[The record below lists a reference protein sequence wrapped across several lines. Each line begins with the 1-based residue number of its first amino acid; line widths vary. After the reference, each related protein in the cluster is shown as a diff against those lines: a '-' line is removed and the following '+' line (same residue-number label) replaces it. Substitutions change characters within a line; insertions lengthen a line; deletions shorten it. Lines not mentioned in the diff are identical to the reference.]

1 MKKLVSLVLT
11 LAIMF
16 GVISETAF
24 AYESDKSR
32 TYEIENCTISY
43 IVANVWDRNQQIVMS
58 ITNNGEEVLRNWA
71 VKFDTS
77 GAVLSPWNAEVYS
90 ADSNS
95 VVLRNCGYNYE
106 IMPNATIEFGF
117 QLNGEALSFPES
129 VSLCNKVVDSTD
141 KAEVSYEIYDI
152 WDNGFNAA
160 SVKNI
165 SDEPLVAWKLSF
177 DGNFE
182 IVSLWNGTLLH
193 TSDGSFAV

>member
-160 SVKNI
+160 VCEKH
-165 SDEPLVAWKLSF
+165 F
-177 DGNFE
+177 R
-182 IVSLWNGTLLH
+182 
-193 TSDGSFAV
+193 